1 MSAVP
6 QIPPEPRSSATT
18 SQDRRIQMLRT
29 AMGPLIAAALED
41 PDVVEIMLNP
51 DRTLWVDRLSS
62 GRAPLGVE
70 LPEADGERLI
80 RLVAAHVGAEVHR
93 GQPLLTA
100 ELPETG
106 ERFEGI
112 LPPAAPGP
120 AFALRKRAVSIIGL
134 DRYVADGIL
143 TAGQADF
150 LRCAVR
156 ERQNIL
162 IAGGT
167 STGKTT
173 LANALLAEIA
183 ATGDRVLVLE
193 DTIELQC
200 AARDHVPLRTRAGVV
215 SMQELVRAT
224 MRLRPDRVIVGEV
237 RGGEALDL
245 IKVWGTGHPGGIAT
259 IHAGSALGA
268 LLRLEQL
275 ILEVAV
281 NPPRALI
288 AEAINVVIHIAGRGR
303 KRHVESIARVVG
315 FDGVGYRMADALET
329 PFPELPPALLAANAA
344 ALSPSLTNLENCHDA
359 DARSRF
365 PLFRQSASAPIQPCA
380 AAQPGPP
387 CEARAAAGRAVVV
400 LGWHGAGC
408 RFQHALGRPA
418 DLHPRIHPGA
428 GGAHRRG
435 HHHHFHR
442 PGAGLRRYQRRLPQA
457 DPDRLRPVHRVRSF
471 ELLPV
476 VLQLLRR
483 GRRMSAANEGA
494 PGFASGFEIP
504 LHRSLTEPIL
514 LGGAPRTVAIAN
526 GTLAAAVGLG
536 LQLWI
541 PGAVLWIVGHS
552 LAVWGARVDPQ
563 FMQVFARH
571 IKHKPLLDV

>member
-1 MSAVP
+1 MNAVP
-6 QIPPEPRSSATT
+6 RSFVAT
-18 SQDRRIQMLRT
+18 SLDRRIRMLRT

-51 DRTLWVDRLSS
+51 DHSLWVDRLST
-62 GRAPLGVE
+62 GRAPMGAE
-70 LPEADGERLI
+70 LSEEDGERII

-93 GQPLLTA
+93 GRPLLTA

-120 AFALRKRAVSIIGL
+120 AFALRKRAVGVIPL
-134 DRYVADGIL
+134 DRYVADGMM
-143 TAGQADF
+143 TAEQAAF
-150 LRCAVR
+150 LCAAVR
-156 ERQNIL
+156 DRQNIL

-193 DTIELQC
+193 DTVELQC

-215 SMQELVRAT
+215 SMTELVRAT

-288 AEAINVVIHIAGRGR
+288 AEAVNVVIHIAGRGR
-303 KRHVESIARVVG
+303 RRRIERIARVTG
-315 FDGVGYRMADALET
+315 FDATGYQLCDAM
-329 PFPELPPALLAANAA
+329 P
-344 ALSPSLTNLENCHDA
+344 SPSD
-359 DARSRF
+359 
-365 PLFRQSASAPIQPCA
+365 PAPSS
-380 AAQPGPP
+380 
-387 CEARAAAGRAVVV
+387 
-400 LGWHGAGC
+400 
-408 RFQHALGRPA
+408 
-418 DLHPRIHPGA
+418 
-428 GGAHRRG
+428 
-435 HHHHFHR
+435 
-442 PGAGLRRYQRRLPQA
+442 LPTG
-457 DPDRLRPVHRVRSF
+457 
-471 ELLPV
+471 EL
-476 VLQLLRR
+476 
-483 GRRMSAANEGA
+483 
-494 PGFASGFEIP
+494 
-504 LHRSLTEPIL
+504 
-514 LGGAPRTVAIAN
+514 
-526 GTLAAAVGLG
+526 
-536 LQLWI
+536 
-541 PGAVLWIVGHS
+541 
-552 LAVWGARVDPQ
+552 
-563 FMQVFARH
+563 
-571 IKHKPLLDV
+571 

>member
-1 MSAVP
+1 MSAQP
-6 QIPPEPRSSATT
+6 QSFAST
-18 SQDRRIQMLRT
+18 SLDRRIRMLRT
-29 AMGPLIAAALED
+29 AMGPLIAAALDD

-51 DRTLWVDRLSS
+51 DHTLWIDRLSS
-62 GRAPLGVE
+62 GRAPMGAE
-70 LPEADGERLI
+70 LSEADGERII

-120 AFALRKRAVSIIGL
+120 AFALRKRAVGVIPL
-134 DRYVADGIL
+134 ERYIADGMM
-143 TAGQADF
+143 TAEQAAF
-150 LRCAVR
+150 LRDAVR

-200 AARDHVPLRTRAGVV
+200 TACDHVPLRTRAGVV
-215 SMQELVRAT
+215 SMTELVRAT

-245 IKVWGTGHPGGIAT
+245 IKVWGTGHPGGVAT

-288 AEAINVVIHIAGRGR
+288 AEAVNVVIHIAGRGR
-303 KRHVESIARVVG
+303 RRCIERIARVTG
-315 FDGVGYRMADALET
+315 FDTTGYRLCEAV
-329 PFPELPPALLAANAA
+329 P
-344 ALSPSLTNLENCHDA
+344 SPSH
-359 DARSRF
+359 
-365 PLFRQSASAPIQPCA
+365 PAPPS
-380 AAQPGPP
+380 
-387 CEARAAAGRAVVV
+387 
-400 LGWHGAGC
+400 
-408 RFQHALGRPA
+408 
-418 DLHPRIHPGA
+418 HPTG
-428 GGAHRRG
+428 
-435 HHHHFHR
+435 
-442 PGAGLRRYQRRLPQA
+442 
-457 DPDRLRPVHRVRSF
+457 
-471 ELLPV
+471 EL
-476 VLQLLRR
+476 
-483 GRRMSAANEGA
+483 S
-494 PGFASGFEIP
+494 
-504 LHRSLTEPIL
+504 
-514 LGGAPRTVAIAN
+514 
-526 GTLAAAVGLG
+526 
-536 LQLWI
+536 
-541 PGAVLWIVGHS
+541 
-552 LAVWGARVDPQ
+552 
-563 FMQVFARH
+563 
-571 IKHKPLLDV
+571 

>member
-1 MSAVP
+1 MNAQP
-6 QIPPEPRSSATT
+6 QSFATT
-18 SQDRRIQMLRT
+18 SLGRRVRMLRT

-70 LPEADGERLI
+70 LSEEDGERII

-112 LPPAAPGP
+112 LPPAAPAP
-120 AFALRKRAVSIIGL
+120 AFALRKRAVGVIPL
-134 DRYVADGIL
+134 ERYVADGMM
-143 TAGQADF
+143 TAEQAAF
-150 LRCAVR
+150 LRDAVR

-215 SMQELVRAT
+215 SMTDLVRAT

-245 IKVWGTGHPGGIAT
+245 VKVWGTGHPGGIAT
-259 IHAGSALGA
+259 IHAGSPLGA

-288 AEAINVVIHIAGRGR
+288 AEAVNVVVFIAGRGR
-303 KRHVESIARVVG
+303 KRRIENIARVVG
-315 FDGVGYRMADALET
+315 YDNEGYRLADVLE
-329 PFPELPPALLAANAA
+329 PPPHPELP
-344 ALSPSLTNLENCHDA
+344 LSFPSA
-359 DARSRF
+359 DH
-365 PLFRQSASAPIQPCA
+365 
-380 AAQPGPP
+380 
-387 CEARAAAGRAVVV
+387 AGE
-400 LGWHGAGC
+400 
-408 RFQHALGRPA
+408 
-418 DLHPRIHPGA
+418 
-428 GGAHRRG
+428 
-435 HHHHFHR
+435 
-442 PGAGLRRYQRRLPQA
+442 LP
-457 DPDRLRPVHRVRSF
+457 
-471 ELLPV
+471 
-476 VLQLLRR
+476 
-483 GRRMSAANEGA
+483 
-494 PGFASGFEIP
+494 
-504 LHRSLTEPIL
+504 
-514 LGGAPRTVAIAN
+514 
-526 GTLAAAVGLG
+526 
-536 LQLWI
+536 
-541 PGAVLWIVGHS
+541 
-552 LAVWGARVDPQ
+552 
-563 FMQVFARH
+563 
-571 IKHKPLLDV
+571 